1 MRHRGRTARARRS
14 VEGIAYAG
22 SFQRRKREM
31 SLYCCDRCHRVLDPE
46 KDLCYVMQIDI
57 AAALAPLIEECR
69 EKGDYLIEVRK
80 ILNVIAEEEAELVND
95 DVFLQMEFHLC
106 HDCRM
111 ELASNPLRIN
121 ALGGAQ
127 FSEN

>member
-1 MRHRGRTARARRS
+1 MG
-14 VEGIAYAG
+14 
-22 SFQRRKREM
+22 
-31 SLYCCDRCHRVLDPE
+31 LYSCDRCHRLLDPE
-46 KDLCYVMQIDI
+46 QDLCYVMHIDI

-69 EKGDYLIEVRK
+69 EKGDYLVEVRK
-80 ILNVIAEEEAELVND
+80 ILNVIAEEEEGLVND

-111 ELASNPLRIN
+111 QLATNPLRV
-121 ALGGAQ
+121 ASLGSAH